1 MIDVNIERARVL
13 ASLPDFD
20 SRGFGLGALP
30 LESDARDYDLGSMRE
45 VQEALTQG
53 IPAEASLW
61 DYVLMIYNQG
71 SLPSCTAHSIAG
83 MQSIFENIEH
93 GWWGELDAEECYWAN
108 GGDGVHGIPTRRALE
123 WEQHTG
129 MFFANTGRRY
139 RIGSFAFANVRAQSG
154 VDQVKAA
161 IAAKRPCVLALL
173 LPQDFWDGDSTG
185 AVVTN
190 GYHQVCVTG
199 YTSERFLFVN
209 SWGVD
214 YGNGGFGSIPWAFLR
229 RAEQA
234 NFAYAY
240 TAIDAIDVNL
250 LRAVAVEPKA
260 MSKGAEKKPSR
271 RE

>member
-1 MIDVNIERARVL
+1 MDINVERARVL

-20 SRGFGLGALP
+20 SHGFGLGALP
-30 LESDARDYDLGSMRE
+30 LEYDARDRSLDSIHE
-45 VQEALTQG
+45 VQEALRRG
-53 IPAEASLW
+53 IPPEASLW

-123 WEQHTG
+123 WEQNTG

-139 RIGSFAFANVRAQSG
+139 RIGSFAFADVRAQSG
-154 VDQVKAA
+154 VEQVKAA
-161 IAAKRPCVLALL
+161 VAAKRPCVLALL
-173 LPQDFWDGDSTG
+173 LPQDFSAGDSTG

-199 YTSERFLFVN
+199 YTPERFLFVN
-209 SWGVD
+209 SWGAD
-214 YGNGGFGSIPWAFLR
+214 YGNGGFGSIPWDFLR
-229 RAEQA
+229 RPEQRE
-234 NFAYAY
+234 FAYAF

-250 LRAVAVEPKA
+250 RRAVTVEPRA
-260 MSKGAEKKPSR
+260 LSKGAEKKPAGGR
-271 RE
+271 